1 MKLKVNG
8 DTTECNDDTTVAGLL
23 AKLDIAN
30 NASGVAV
37 ALNGSVIAR
46 TEWSS
51 TALSSGDAVEIIHAV
66 QGG

>member
-8 DTTECNDDTTVAGLL
+8 DTTECNDDATVTVLL
-23 AKLDIAN
+23 TQLDIAN
-30 NASGVAV
+30 DASGVAV
-37 ALNGSVIAR
+37 ALNGSVIPR

-51 TALSSGDAVEIIHAV
+51 TTLSSDDAVEIIHAV